1 MIAVYGRMLVMSD
14 AMTAIRSY
22 DLFTPEAV
30 ADPMPLL
37 HRIRS
42 ESPIGWMPQLN
53 AFLLTRHADIGVA
66 LRDRRLE
73 TANLGRGLDR
83 LTPQEQ
89 AELLPVRT
97 SITMWM
103 GHTDP
108 NDHVRFQ
115 QLLKRYFTPSMV
127 NNLRPRVREITNEL
141 LDAVA
146 PKGAMD
152 VVKDLAYPL
161 PANVIAEM
169 LGMPTT
175 DREQLQAWSRDIL
188 AIFQAADVTRLR
200 QCQRSVLEMQDY
212 LRALVAQRREEP
224 REDVL
229 SMFVAAESEGTVTE
243 DEIVANCVL
252 LLFAGHETT
261 AGLIANGLALLFDNP
276 DQLARL
282 KAEPDL
288 TPSAVEE
295 MLRCGGP
302 ASLIVRRSTEPV
314 ELWGHAFPAGSEFY
328 LSTAAGNRDPEVF
341 ADPDRFDIIRT
352 NNRHTAFG
360 MGAFYC
366 LGAALARMESD
377 ECFRILLDRFP
388 DVAPDY
394 ETPDVHAVP
403 PLSRRLRS
411 LRVRFQPRA
420 VLNPSGKALAS
431 TK

>member
-1 MIAVYGRMLVMSD
+1 MSD
-14 AMTAIRSY
+14 ATTVIRSY
-22 DLFTPEAV
+22 DLYTPEAL

-37 HRIRS
+37 HRMRA
-42 ESPIGWMPQLN
+42 ESPVSWIPQLN
-53 AFLLTRHADIGVA
+53 AFLLTRHADIGAA

-83 LTPQEQ
+83 LSVAEQ

-97 SITMWM
+97 SVNLWM
-103 GHTDP
+103 GHTNP
-108 NDHVRFQ
+108 SDHVRFQ
-115 QLLKRYFTPSMV
+115 QLLKRYFTPSTI
-127 NNLRPRVREITNEL
+127 NTLRPRVREITNEL

-146 PKGAMD
+146 PHGGMD

-175 DREQLQAWSRDIL
+175 DRELLQAWSRDIR
-188 AIFQAADVTRLR
+188 AIFQAADITGLR

-212 LRALVAQRREEP
+212 LRALVAERRQQP

-229 SMFVAAESEGTVTE
+229 SMFVAAEKEGTVTE

-261 AGLIANGLALLFDNP
+261 AGLIANGLLLLFDNP
-276 DQLARL
+276 TQLALL
-282 KAEPDL
+282 KSRPDL

-314 ELWGHAFPAGSEFY
+314 ELWGHSFATGTEFY

-341 ADPDRFDIIRT
+341 ADPDRFDITRT

-377 ECFRILLDRFP
+377 ECFRILLHRFP
-388 DVAPDY
+388 DIAPAY
-394 ETPDVHAVP
+394 VTPDRHPSP
-403 PLSRRLRS
+403 PLGHHLQS
-411 LRVRFQPRA
+411 LRVT
-420 VLNPSGKALAS
+420 L
-431 TK
+431 